1 MGKLAEET
9 IEFTFDEFSSY
20 LRSKTRVFMK
30 VNDHMYYLTHTDEY
44 WRAQDAEKYNE
55 KGHFADCSDL
65 VSTLDELLGLAWLDG
80 KTIEDVFTDATFYE
94 SIEE

>member
-1 MGKLAEET
+1 MGKQAEET
-9 IEFTFDEFSSY
+9 IEFTFDEFSNY

-44 WRAQDAEKYNE
+44 WRVQDAEQYNE
-55 KGHFADCSDL
+55 KGHFVDCSEL
-65 VSTLDELLGLAWLDG
+65 VSTLDELFGLVCLDG
-80 KTIEDVFTDATFYE
+80 KTIKDVYNDAVFYE